1 MCNHLPTNLLTTYP
15 STASG
20 NRKDG
25 GTDFKQIMIQLLAP
39 SFDSSESHFILF
51 LFLHVKMK
59 FLELIISAW

>member
-1 MCNHLPTNLLTTYP
+1 M
-15 STASG
+15 
-20 NRKDG
+20 G